1 MSEEEETQEVQE
13 ETSRESEETP
23 ASLVEETRQLVK
35 QLKEENDRKEDLV
48 LREEEAQVKETLGG
62 RSEAGEKPKKE
73 TADEKW
79 AREAKERYAG
89 SGLDPTDDDTPV
101 VYG

>member
-1 MSEEEETQEVQE
+1 MSEKEETQEIQEASEGQSE
-13 ETSRESEETP
+13 ETS
-23 ASLVEETRQLVK
+23 ASLVGETRQLVK
-35 QLKEENDRKEDLV
+35 QLREENDRMEDLI
-48 LREEEAQVKETLGG
+48 AKKMLGG

-73 TADEKW
+73 TDDERW

-101 VYG
+101 IYG